1 MRGSVKKMRI
11 EDYMQETPGKMK
23 EIIQNADKLFS
34 EVRKQKFDR
43 VVVTG
48 SGTSYHSGLQS
59 QKLMQAFTG
68 IPVDVYY
75 PFAISRETFLGDN
88 STTLVIG
95 ISQGGSSYSTYNAM
109 KLAKEAGC
117 MIASMA
123 GEENALIDELADF
136 ILTVQ
141 CGEEKAGAK
150 TKGFYT
156 TKLNLTL
163 LALQLAK
170 ETNKISKV
178 EYEAEISAIEKA
190 ADQFLKTYDQSLQ
203 WIETNKEKL
212 SQAKEIRVI
221 GTSEIYGD
229 TLESALKLL
238 ETLRVPVTGYEF
250 EEFIHG
256 IYNAVNEGS
265 TIIILDTGVEKR
277 VEKLIEVLGNWTD
290 NIFVIGTLTEENPKN
305 LKTKFINHPYYK
317 TYEYIIPIQ
326 LICAKIP
333 PLKGVNPSIPK
344 DPQFHQ
350 KLGSKKLNK

>member
-1 MRGSVKKMRI
+1 MRI
-11 EDYMQETPGKMK
+11 EDYMQETPDKMK
-23 EIIQNADKLFS
+23 EIIQDADQLFA
-34 EVRKQKFDR
+34 EVRTKKIDR

-48 SGTSYHSGLQS
+48 SGTSYHSGLQV
-59 QKLMQAFTG
+59 QKLMQSFTG
-68 IPVDVYY
+68 TRVDVYY
-75 PFAISRETFLGDN
+75 PFTISRETFLEDT
-88 STTLVIG
+88 SKTLVIG

-109 KLAKEAGC
+109 KIAKDAGC

-123 GEENALIDELADF
+123 GQENALIDEVADF
-136 ILTVQ
+136 ILTVK

-163 LALQLAK
+163 FALQLAR
-170 ETNKISKV
+170 ETSKITAE
-178 EYEAEISAIEKA
+178 EYNAEMIAIEKSA
-190 ADQFLKTYDQSLQ
+190 NQFLKTYDRSVQ
-203 WIETNKEKL
+203 WIEVNKERL

-238 ETLRVPVTGYEF
+238 ETMRIPVTGYEF

-256 IYNAVNEGS
+256 IYNAINEDS

-277 VEKLIEVLGNWTD
+277 VGKLIEVLSNWTE
-290 NIFVIGTLTEENPKN
+290 NIYVIGSEAAENPKN
-305 LKTKFINHPYYK
+305 MKAEFINHPYYK

-333 PLKGVNPSIPK
+333 PLRGVDPSIPK

>member
-1 MRGSVKKMRI
+1 MRI

-23 EIIQNADKLFS
+23 EIIQNANQLFS
-34 EVRKQKFDR
+34 AVREQKINR

-48 SGTSYHSGLQS
+48 SGTSYHSGLQT
-59 QKLMQAFTG
+59 QKLMQSFTG
-68 IPVDVYY
+68 IRVDVYY
-75 PFAISRETFLGDN
+75 PFAIGSETFLGDT
-88 STTLVIG
+88 SKTLVIG

-117 MIASMA
+117 LIASMA

-136 ILTVQ
+136 ILTVK

-163 LALQLAK
+163 FALQLARETGKITAEEYDK
-170 ETNKISKV
+170 EII
-178 EYEAEISAIEKA
+178 EIEKSTN
-190 ADQFLKTYDQSLQ
+190 QFLITYDQSLQ

-212 SQAKEIRVI
+212 SQATEIRVI

-238 ETLRVPVTGYEF
+238 ETLRIPVTGYEF

-256 IYNAVNEGS
+256 IYNAVNENS

-277 VEKLIEVLGNWTD
+277 VEKLIEVLSGWTE
-290 NIFVIGTLTEENPKN
+290 NIYVIGSGAADNTQN
-305 LKTKFINHPYYK
+305 LKAGFINHPYFK

-326 LICAKIP
+326 LICAQIP

-344 DPQFHQ
+344 DPRFHQ

>member
-1 MRGSVKKMRI
+1 VKMRI

-23 EIIQNADKLFS
+23 EIIQDADRLFA
-34 EVRKQKFDR
+34 EVRTKKIER

-48 SGTSYHSGLQS
+48 SGTSYHSGLQT
-59 QKLMQAFTG
+59 QKLMQYFSG
-68 IPVDVYY
+68 VRVDVYY
-75 PFAISRETFLGDN
+75 PFAIDRETFIGDN
-88 STTLVIG
+88 SSTLVIG

-109 KLAKEAGC
+109 KIAKEAGC

-123 GEENALIDELADF
+123 GQEEALIDEVADF
-136 ILTVQ
+136 ILTVN

-150 TKGFYT
+150 TKGYYC
-156 TKLNLTL
+156 TKLNLSL
-163 LALQLAK
+163 FALQLARETGKLSEEDYEK
-170 ETNKISKV
+170 EIVALKN
-178 EYEAEISAIEKA
+178 SAN
-190 ADQFLKTYDQSLQ
+190 QFLKTYDVALQ

-212 SQAKEIRVI
+212 AQAKDIRVI

-238 ETLRVPVTGYEF
+238 ETMRIPVTGYEF

-256 IYNAVNEGS
+256 IYNAVNEDS

-277 VEKLIEVLGNWTD
+277 VEKMIEVLSGWTE
-290 NIFVIGTLTEENPKN
+290 NIYVIGNNVSTDSKN
-305 LKTKFINHPYYK
+305 MGGEFINHHYYK

-333 PLKGVNPSIPK
+333 PLRGVDPSIPK
-344 DPQFHQ
+344 DPKFHQ
-350 KLGSKKLNK
+350 KLGSKKINK